1 MRTTAWKRRSI
12 ARLKKLASLV
22 DFGSYVHRVDDF
34 LHKRRRKTDTG
45 AGTVWISELYTG
57 RVDPRVGSGRVDSEK
72 NGPVVDNSEY
82 WIWSSLD
89 RKIYAY
95 WWKSPFLESQVEAL

>member
-12 ARLKKLASLV
+12 ARLKNLASLV
-22 DFGSYVHRVDDF
+22 DFGFYVHRVDDF

-45 AGTVWISELYTG
+45 AGMVWISELYT
-57 RVDPRVGSGRVDSEK
+57 GRVDSEK